1 MLTGPGTI
9 MIKLIRTLCLLSAS
23 LSLIAMTLIT
33 VVDVCARYLFN
44 RPIYGSGEMIQ
55 YLLAIAVFS
64 GLFIVNQEKGHVSVT
79 LLEGL
84 FVKYIPKTYDFVFHL
99 VSLLGLM
106 GINAILAW
114 QFFDYLQYPETS
126 IVLGIPLNGVIALM
140 LIFGMLSLV
149 GALQAL
155 VLGVRRH
162 LHGQTTA
169 SHHGSD
175 QEAV

>member
-1 MLTGPGTI
+1 
-9 MIKLIRTLCLLSAS
+9 MIKLIRTLCLISAS

-114 QFFDYLQYPETS
+114 QFLDYLQYPETS

-155 VLGVRRH
+155 VLDVRRH
-162 LHGQTTA
+162 LHGQATA

>member
-1 MLTGPGTI
+1 
-9 MIKLIRTLCLLSAS
+9 MIKLIRTLCLLTAS

-33 VVDVCARYLFN
+33 VVDVVARYFIN

-84 FVKYIPKTYDFVFHL
+84 FVKYIPKTYDFLFHL
-99 VSLLGLM
+99 VTVLGLL
-106 GINAILAW
+106 GINAILVW
-114 QFFDYLQYPETS
+114 QFIDYRAYPETS
-126 IVLGIPLNGVIALM
+126 VVLGIPLNVVITLM
-140 LIFGMLSLV
+140 LIFGLLSLI
-149 GALQAL
+149 GAFYA
-155 VLGVRRH
+155 VVMDVR
-162 LHGQTTA
+162 LHRQGQTTG

-175 QEAV
+175 EETV